1 MDSNPTIVV
10 IPFWV
15 KDVLDHTGQSAK
27 DLFDYNVVSQILS
40 QEEQAVLLASQTTA
54 LSIFKPMEFGADGW
68 SLMNAWKESGTP
80 EANTVADLS
89 NKLVASPSF
98 AQELLS
104 RYSEPCTNAYSPDKF
119 NVIDMSPQRL
129 GLVIR
134 PNILYQ
140 GMHVARN
147 DLYAMIQEILMQLHK
162 TMTFEQVTGL
172 NLYTTYFKLMQQ
184 SK

>member
-10 IPFWV
+10 IPYWV
-15 KDVLDHTGQSAK
+15 KDVLDHTGQSAN

-54 LSIFKPMEFGADGW
+54 LSIFKPTEFGADGW
-68 SLMNAWKESGTP
+68 SLSSAWKNSGTP
-80 EANTVADLS
+80 EAATVVDLS

-104 RYSEPCTNAYSPDKF
+104 RYSEPAVNTYSADKF
-119 NVIDMSPQRL
+119 NVIDMNPHCL
-129 GLVIR
+129 GLVIQ

-147 DLYAMIQEILMQLHK
+147 DLYAMVQEILMQLHK
-162 TMTFEQVTGL
+162 TMTFEQVAGL
-172 NLYTTYFKLMQQ
+172 TLYTTYFKLMQQ